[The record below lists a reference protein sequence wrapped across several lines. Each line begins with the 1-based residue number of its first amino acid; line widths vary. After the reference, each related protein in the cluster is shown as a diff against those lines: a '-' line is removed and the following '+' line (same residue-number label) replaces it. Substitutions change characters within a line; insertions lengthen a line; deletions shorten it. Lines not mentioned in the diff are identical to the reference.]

1 MNDCNLCQYIQ
12 DDTNLTLQS
21 CSKWVNSTNFEL
33 PCRPSGGDPGDPPGP
48 DDDCQKLECPAH
60 CQYPYTKE
68 VYNSGVIPDTFYDSV
83 NQTFPAYRYLNE
95 NPTDL
100 DSYVV
105 SSVDRTNIKSELL
118 TYDDQNVPQG
128 LDLKCGVLVTP
139 STPGDTLEFPELPS
153 ESEIRETITYN
164 MEYLNRGINWGGIK
178 RTDKL
183 NNDYA
188 SDINDAENNVTING
202 FTIPLADNGIEL
214 EWWDRTPQLSDEQLK
229 TPLPIQVR
237 EYQSLE
243 NIHQLTGGILEM
255 VFTNHTVGAMVIEEV
270 YDWLMKNNLER
281 EEGTEEGEET
291 QPRFTMAN
299 FFGVTT
305 DEVTNRDFEIC
316 INQLMTTEHDDDEY
330 LRRINTYTNLT
341 DLGDPNNRKD
351 LLYVEAKIIK
361 FLILDVSKIGDCLD
375 IVYLTDEICEIGL
388 TSNATQMMGH
398 FLKMNTDNVDDENYD
413 DKMRMLT
420 KRLLKHLPNM
430 IQKIIDIAEY
440 YEKQKCNG
448 ELHKNTKLLKEIY
461 NNLFTKN
468 TMKIDLPSLGVGDF
482 FRDFEQNI
490 FTKIILLLFIAYVV
504 TQFIRLF
511 TVNVNL
517 AGGK

>member
-1 MNDCNLCQYIQ
+1 MNDCNLCQYMR

-21 CSKWVNSTNFEL
+21 CSKWVNSSDFGI
-33 PCRPSGGDPGDPPGP
+33 PCSPSGGNPGDPPGTN
-48 DDDCQKLECPAH
+48 DNCQKLECPAH
-60 CQYPYTKE
+60 CQYPYTKG
-68 VYNSGVIPDTFYDSV
+68 VYNTGVIPDTFYDSV
-83 NQTFPAYRYLNE
+83 NQTFPAYRFLNE

-100 DSYVV
+100 DSYV
-105 SSVDRTNIKSELL
+105 SSATNRVNIKSELL
-118 TYDDQNVPQG
+118 TYDNQNVPQG
-128 LDLKCGVLVTP
+128 LDLKCGALVSP
-139 STPGDTLEFPELPS
+139 ESDGDTIEFPEIPS
-153 ESEIRETITYN
+153 ESEIRETVTYN
-164 MEYLNRGINWGGIK
+164 IGYLNLGINWSSIK

-188 SDINDAENNVTING
+188 SDINETDNTVTING
-202 FTIPLADNGIEL
+202 FTIPIADNGIEL
-214 EWWDRTPQLSDEQLK
+214 EWWDRTPRVTDEQLK

-237 EYQSLE
+237 EYQTLE

-255 VFTNHTVGAMVIEEV
+255 VFPNHTRGAMVIEEV

-281 EEGTEEGEET
+281 DDNAVEAET
-291 QPRFTMAN
+291 KRFTMAN

-316 INQLMTTEHDDDEY
+316 INQLMITEHDDDEY

-361 FLILDVSKIGDCLD
+361 FLILDVSKVGDCLD
-375 IVYLTDEICEIGL
+375 IVYLTDGICEIGL
-388 TSNATQMMGH
+388 TSNATQMMGR
-398 FLKMNTDNVDDENYD
+398 FLKMNTDNVDDEKYD
-413 DKMRMLT
+413 DKMRILT

-430 IQKIIDIAEY
+430 IQKIIDMAEY

-468 TMKIDLPSLGVGDF
+468 TMKIELPSLGIGDF

-517 AGGK
+517 SGGK